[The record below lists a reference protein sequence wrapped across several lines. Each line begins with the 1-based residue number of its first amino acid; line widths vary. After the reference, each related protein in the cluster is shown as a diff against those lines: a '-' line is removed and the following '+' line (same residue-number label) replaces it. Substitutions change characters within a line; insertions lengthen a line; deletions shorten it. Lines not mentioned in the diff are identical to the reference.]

1 MKTRAGLLAAIL
13 ALGLPAAMA
22 AAQTV
27 MVIKPI
33 RAGTPIEAADLAF
46 GDGTSAEGFSDPRDI
61 VGLEAR
67 VNLYPGR
74 PIRIR
79 DVGAPTVIA
88 RNTLVVLVFRRSG
101 LTITSEGRALGRAGE
116 GEPVRVMNL
125 SSRTTVTGVASA
137 DGTVAIN

>member
-1 MKTRAGLLAAIL
+1 MTARVGLFAAIL
-13 ALGLPAAMA
+13 TLGLPVTMA

-27 MVIKPI
+27 MVVKPI
-33 RAGTPIEAADLAF
+33 RAGTPIAAADLAF
-46 GDGTSAEGFSDPRDI
+46 GDGTSADGFSDPRDI

-88 RNTLVVLVFRRSG
+88 RNALVTLVFRRSG
-101 LTITSEGRALGRAGE
+101 LTILSEGRALGRAGA
-116 GEPVRVMNL
+116 GEPIRVMNL